1 MTLIKPANNY
11 PGQFTAFDIKVFLS
25 ALCVC
30 SVSYVVEK
38 TRQRY
43 VAFSRS
49 PYLTTKIKGNLPFM
63 VFEDIYRDYWNKVY
77 RICMGYV
84 NDADLAKDMA
94 QETFINIWK
103 QLPNF
108 RSESAIG
115 TWIYRIAANN
125 CLRQIEKLNRM
136 PTSEFPEQ
144 VEDIVEPDKE
154 WQSKFLYKC
163 IAELPETDRIII
175 SLELEDV
182 KQAEIAKITGLSESN
197 VRVKVFRIK
206 EKLTQK
212 FKNYEH

>member
-1 MTLIKPANNY
+1 
-11 PGQFTAFDIKVFLS
+11 
-25 ALCVC
+25 
-30 SVSYVVEK
+30 
-38 TRQRY
+38 
-43 VAFSRS
+43 
-49 PYLTTKIKGNLPFM
+49 M
-63 VFEDIYRDYWNKVY
+63 VFEEIYKHYWNKVY

-108 RSESAIG
+108 RNESAVG

-125 CLRQIEKLNRM
+125 CLRQIERLSRM
-136 PTSEFPEQ
+136 PKSDFPEH
-144 VEDIVEPDKE
+144 VEDVVGPDKE
-154 WQSKFLYKC
+154 GQTKFLYKC

-175 SLELEDV
+175 SLELEDI

-197 VRVKVFRIK
+197 VRVKIFRIK

-212 FKNYEH
+212 FKDYEH